1 MATEEII
8 QREAPEI
15 EAYKLGLMEQAKALT
30 SAPPTGGLPAIQSA
44 GADPLQT
51 RASNLAQAGIGTY
64 QPQLAAAQQAFTS
77 GIGGLA
83 GSQGQYGGVGQFVAG
98 QYDPRSAQ
106 AFMNPYQQAVQDEIM
121 RSYDIQR
128 NQAASQASQAGAFG
142 GSRQAVQQS
151 ELGRNEASALA
162 RSQADNYLQAQ
173 QAAMRDFER
182 GEGSRQAAFE
192 SREGRLQSAYEAARN
207 RALQGAQQLGQFG
220 VQQAALGELGSNLN
234 RADVQSLQNMGI
246 MNRDIAQ
253 QQLEAQRQTDMQTAY
268 EPYQRLG
275 FYSDILRGAPTTQ
288 STITASSA
296 ANPSLLNQIVGG
308 AASGLGLYGAA
319 NKTGLI

>member
-15 EAYKLGLMEQAKALT
+15 EAYKLGLMSQAKALT
-30 SAPPTGGLPAIQSA
+30 SAPPTGGLPAVQSA

-51 RASNLAQAGIGTY
+51 QASNLAQAGIGTY

-77 GIGGLA
+77 GIGSLA
-83 GSQGQYGGVGQFVAG
+83 GSQGMFDPSQQVGQ
-98 QYDPRSAQ
+98 
-106 AFMNPYQQAVQDEIM
+106 FMNPYQQALQNEIT
-121 RSYDIQR
+121 RAYDIQR
-128 NQAASQASQAGAFG
+128 NQAAGQATQAGAFG
-142 GSRQAVQQS
+142 GSRQAIQQA
-151 ELGRNEASALA
+151 EIGRNEASALA
-162 RSQADNYLQAQ
+162 KAQADNYLQAQ
-173 QAAMRDFER
+173 QAAM
-182 GEGSRQAAFE
+182 SAFE
-192 SREGRLQSAYEAARN
+192 AQQG

-220 VQQAALGELGSNLN
+220 VQQAALGELGSNLG
-234 RADVQSLQNMGI
+234 RADVQSLQGMGA

-308 AASGLGLYGAA
+308 ATTGLGLYGAA